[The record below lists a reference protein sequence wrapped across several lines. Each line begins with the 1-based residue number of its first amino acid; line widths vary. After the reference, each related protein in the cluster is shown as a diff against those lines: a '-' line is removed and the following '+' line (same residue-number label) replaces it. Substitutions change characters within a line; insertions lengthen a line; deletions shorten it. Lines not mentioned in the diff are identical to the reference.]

1 MDPLDAYL
9 RRSLPARALG
19 AGARAALPASRGA
32 HPDHPR
38 LDRALGRSHPQA
50 LPLLHEPHAALP
62 AATSRQVAA
71 PDRLFHAL
79 AAHAGGDRGA
89 RERAVAAR
97 RGAGVGGSGDAC
109 RGARA
114 RARGAPVPGLRGLPA
129 AAAGGSDL
137 LRARRVPYHGTDA
150 RRSAAPRRLQRLRR
164 AVGDRALSAAR
175 PALPSVR
182 EPGATTLIECPAR
195 SLEGGERHS
204 WIRIYRITSR
214 APTSSGAPRR
224 ARTRSGSRRLAPTR
238 YELPHRPRHRAAAA
252 HRPASCW

>member
-1 MDPLDAYL
+1 MDHLDAYL

-19 AGARAALPASRGA
+19 AGARAALPASRGT

-50 LPLLHEPHAALP
+50 LSLLHEPRAALP

-97 RGAGVGGSGDAC
+97 RGAGLAGCGDAC

-114 RARGAPVPGLRGLPA
+114 RARGAPVPGLRSLPA
-129 AAAGGSDL
+129 AAADGADL
-137 LRARRVPYHGTDA
+137 LRARRVPRHGTDA

-214 APTSSGAPRR
+214 VPTSSGAPRR
-224 ARTRSGSRRLAPTR
+224 ARTRSGSP
-238 YELPHRPRHRAAAA
+238 PP
-252 HRPASCW
+252 RPAPAPAPPPPPAPPPRPPAAP